1 MSKKNVFIKIPS
13 LIIAY
18 ILLSIS
24 FSNEK
29 HIWFLLTISYL
40 ILILI
45 SLAKIKEL
53 KNNTVINIKNIFKQL
68 AIGIIFGIILYL
80 ICMFGQKLIC
90 ILDIPLLNSLE
101 NLYEI
106 VKPQYKWHYIVLFLI
121 IIPGEELYWRGY
133 IQKKLYKDMS
143 FQKSIIYSTSLYSFA
158 HIFSGSILLILTALF
173 AGILWGYLYYKTN
186 NILIPIVS
194 HYVFNTFLLIIFPL
208 M

>member
-1 MSKKNVFIKIPS
+1 
-13 LIIAY
+13 
-18 ILLSIS
+18 
-24 FSNEK
+24 
-29 HIWFLLTISYL
+29 
-40 ILILI
+40 
-45 SLAKIKEL
+45 
-53 KNNTVINIKNIFKQL
+53 
-68 AIGIIFGIILYL
+68 
-80 ICMFGQKLIC
+80 MFGQKLIC